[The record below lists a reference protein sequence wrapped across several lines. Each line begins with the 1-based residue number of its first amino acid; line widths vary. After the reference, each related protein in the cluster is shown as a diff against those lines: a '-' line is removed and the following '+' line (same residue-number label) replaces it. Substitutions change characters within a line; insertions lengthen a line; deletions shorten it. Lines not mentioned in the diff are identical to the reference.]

1 MVCRAGGN
9 QQRTGDIDGKA
20 TPDQL
25 GVTAVD
31 AHTLKSSLINHC
43 RGL

>member
-9 QQRTGDIDGKA
+9 QQPQAIIDGKA
-20 TPDQL
+20 APDQL

-31 AHTLKSSLINHC
+31 PKL
-43 RGL
+43 